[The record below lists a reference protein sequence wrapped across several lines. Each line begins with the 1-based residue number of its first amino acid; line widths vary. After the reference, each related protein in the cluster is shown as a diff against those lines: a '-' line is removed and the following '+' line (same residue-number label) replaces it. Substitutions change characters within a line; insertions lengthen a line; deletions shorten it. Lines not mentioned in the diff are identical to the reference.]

1 MSLGLEV
8 FPVEDWPRRVAA
20 MLERAT
26 TGTKGLRL
34 CLATGNTTRPVYQ
47 QTALESQPEI
57 FLLDE
62 FGGLPRDDPARCAA
76 MLRRDLPG
84 QPFHAPDV
92 DAADPVASAGD
103 YARIVGD
110 GGLDLALVGLGRNG
124 HLGMNE
130 PGSARDSITRVVDL
144 ADSTS
149 DGASAYGAS
158 TRPKWGI
165 TVGIGEL
172 MAAEELWLVVTGAH
186 KRQILAATMSGPIG
200 PDLPA
205 SFLREHANAVVL
217 ADRAAVDNF

>member
-1 MSLGLEV
+1 VSLGLEV
-8 FPVEDWPRRVAA
+8 LPVEYWPQRVATRLA
-20 MLERAT
+20 GAT
-26 TGTKGLRL
+26 MGRVGMRL

-47 QTALESQPEI
+47 QTAIESEPEV

-84 QPFHAPDV
+84 HPFHAPHV
-92 DAADPVASAGD
+92 DAVDPVAAAGE
-103 YARIVGD
+103 YGRLIAD
-110 GGLDLALVGLGRNG
+110 GGLDLAVVGLGRNG

-130 PGSARDSITRVVDL
+130 PGSARDSTTRVVDL
-144 ADSTS
+144 AESTS

-158 TRPKWGI
+158 IRPEWGI

-172 MAAEELWLVVTGAH
+172 MAADELWLVVTGTH
-186 KRQILAATMSGPIG
+186 KRQILARVMSGPIG

-205 SFLREHANAVVL
+205 SFLREHRHAVVL
-217 ADRAAVDNF
+217 ADRAAVDGL